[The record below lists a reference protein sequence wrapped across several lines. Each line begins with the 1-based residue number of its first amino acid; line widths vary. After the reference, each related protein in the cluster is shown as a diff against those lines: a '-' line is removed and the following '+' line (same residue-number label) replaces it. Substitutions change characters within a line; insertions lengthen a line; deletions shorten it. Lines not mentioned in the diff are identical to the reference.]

1 MNTNLYRHLC
11 ILLAGG
17 EGKRMGSETPKQY
30 IDVLGRTIIGRTLQ
44 TIQRWSSL
52 DSFVIVA
59 DESYRELLDKQV
71 PGSISVAEYVFLGYV
86 SPGVSRQLSIKNAME
101 VIQDHMAKDAVVM
114 VHDAVRPEVSREL
127 FDRCDAMIGAGDGVM
142 PYLEMKDTIYKCQ
155 DIRLE
160 VDRQDRIILQDNI
173 NTKEA
178 TDKET
183 TTEKATNPVAKRLVG
198 NIDRNTIVAGQT
210 PEFYNYWKYLA
221 AFQKKSDSDL
231 ARIQGSTQLAVETGM
246 DIRLVPGEE
255 SNFKITTKEDLVR
268 YKKVIEERL
277 LSYEGVGS
285 TPNK

>member
-1 MNTNLYRHLC
+1 MNTNLYRRPC

-71 PGSISVAEYVFLGYV
+71 PGSISVAEYAFLGYV
-86 SPGVSRQLSIKNAME
+86 LPGASRQLSIKNAME
-101 VIQDHMAKDAVVM
+101 AIQDHMAEDAVVM

-127 FDRCDAMIGAGDGVM
+127 FDRCDAMIGVGDGVM

-155 DIRLE
+155 DIRSE
-160 VDRQDRIILQDNI
+160 VDRQDGIILQDNI

-183 TTEKATNPVAKRLVG
+183 TTEEATNPIAKRLVG

-210 PEFYNYWKYLA
+210 PEFYDYWKYLA
-221 AFQKKSDSDL
+221 AFQKTSDSDL
-231 ARIQGSTQLAVETGM
+231 ARIQGSTQLAVEAGM